1 MSSRRF
7 QDVFSVTIF
16 RLPGRLEDVLKMSSR
31 RLARGLENLFK
42 TSSRRLGRRKIVMLK
57 KCSRRLQDVLKTS
70 KCLLGFFFAF
80 IPNDGGILD
89 ICLVQD
95 NFYWEHIIIFQTSLP
110 MFVWLVSNR
119 FNSCFQ
125 RSPGQKPMR
134 LAPMNTRIS
143 WKKNSL
149 PWSSRSSNRRY
160 SVKEGLRPYLI
171 KAPVLRNF

>member
-1 MSSRRF
+1 MPARRLE
-7 QDVFSVTIF
+7 DVFSVTIF

-42 TSSRRLGRRKIVMLK
+42 TSSRRLHKTSSRRLGRRKIAMLK
-57 KCSRRLQDVLKTS
+57 KCWRRLQDVLKTS

-110 MFVWLVSNR
+110 MFV
-119 FNSCFQ
+119 
-125 RSPGQKPMR
+125 
-134 LAPMNTRIS
+134 
-143 WKKNSL
+143 
-149 PWSSRSSNRRY
+149 
-160 SVKEGLRPYLI
+160 
-171 KAPVLRNF
+171 